1 MQSELHGGGL
11 GQFCLYGAER
21 QAKGG
26 GGGLQARMNVKQTC
40 ANAAAKVRDAG
51 VRQRSGFDLRFDE
64 RVGCVERVFESLCIL
79 QPQ

>member
-11 GQFCLYGAER
+11 RQFCLHGAER

-26 GGGLQARMNVKQTC
+26 GGGLQARINVKQTC
-40 ANAAAKVRDAG
+40 ANAAAKVRDADICWCD
-51 VRQRSGFDLRFDE
+51 GFDLRFDE